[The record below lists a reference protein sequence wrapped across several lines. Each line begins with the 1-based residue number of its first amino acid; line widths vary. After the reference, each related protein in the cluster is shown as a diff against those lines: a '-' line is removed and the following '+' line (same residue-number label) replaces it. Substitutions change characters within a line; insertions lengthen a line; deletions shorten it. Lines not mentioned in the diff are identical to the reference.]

1 MATKTTKRFEDI
13 MAKEETCIKHND
25 VKEEKKSEWFDKFI
39 VVQEKLIK
47 LQKKVELAAASEETK
62 MLSMKM
68 DNLDPDGG
76 NIVQAVHAKMLKS
89 LAAEMAEAKVVE
101 DPATE

>member
-1 MATKTTKRFEDI
+1 MDGSRIHVRGRIRRRIAEDH
-13 MAKEETCIKHND
+13 ARREE
-25 VKEEKKSEWFDKFI
+25 
-39 VVQEKLIK
+39 
-47 LQKKVELAAASEETK
+47 VELAAASEETK